1 VCVCT
6 RARASESSC
15 EQPGRRAWSARWH
28 IHSKIRN
35 RLDPAYTD
43 TDTHTHTHTHIT
55 GWILQLLKSLST
67 FTQTA
72 KWWQRLVMLTSL
84 ECLVG
89 IMKLFERGKRVT
101 ASHHAARNSRPGRI
115 LHRAITHCV
124 LGPGRPAASTGQCRL
139 QLGIAARCA

>member
-1 VCVCT
+1 VCVCARV
-6 RARASESSC
+6 RARPSPRASNQVAE
-15 EQPGRRAWSARWH
+15 PGLLAGTSTPRYETGWILH
-28 IHSKIRN
+28 
-35 RLDPAYTD
+35 TQ
-43 TDTHTHTHTHIT
+43 THTHTHTHIT